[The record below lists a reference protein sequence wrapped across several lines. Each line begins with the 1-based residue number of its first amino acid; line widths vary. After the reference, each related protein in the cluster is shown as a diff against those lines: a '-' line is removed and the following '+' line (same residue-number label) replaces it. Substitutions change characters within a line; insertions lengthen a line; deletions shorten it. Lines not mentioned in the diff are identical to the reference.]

1 MGGVA
6 MKKKNKGI
14 IEVFELDNRDY
25 ARIEL
30 FNDNVMWVMYSDINL
45 KFNYLSKDRQEE
57 LEKLYSGR
65 E

>member
-1 MGGVA
+1 

-30 FNDNVMWVMYSDINL
+30 FNDNAMWVMYSDINL

>member
-1 MGGVA
+1 

>member
-14 IEVFELDNRDY
+14 IEVFELDIRDY

-30 FNDNVMWVMYSDINL
+30 LNDDVLWVMYNDINL

-57 LEKLYSGR
+57 LEKLYN
-65 E
+65 EP

>member
-1 MGGVA
+1 

-14 IEVFELDNRDY
+14 IEVFEVDNRDY

-30 FNDNVMWVMYSDINL
+30 FHDNAMWVMYSDINL

>member
-1 MGGVA
+1 MGGVTV
-6 MKKKNKGI
+6 KIKNKGI

-30 FNDNVMWVMYSDINL
+30 LNDDVLWVMYNDINL

-57 LEKLYSGR
+57 LEKLYN
-65 E
+65 EP